1 MECVN
6 AAYTSMLE
14 NPELFSL
21 AMHQYMSAPTSTGTS
36 QAKCRRPASSV
47 AGLLTLIDIVFV
59 MFRDVGLRVVYDLY
73 KAVKHQQTVDFEV
86 ADNWNVC
93 CLSKLPSRQCVSV
106 GSMTVHAQYLKLLHC
121 LWLVTHVHEFESAR
135 RAGDASAAAA
145 PARRPGPHS
154 ELYRA
159 AFRFVLQE
167 LDRLYASVARQDS
180 ANFCPMQAT

>member
-21 AMHQYMSAPTSTGTS
+21 AMHQYMSAPTATGTS
-36 QAKCRRPASSV
+36 QAKCRRPASSI

-59 MFRDVGLRVVYDLY
+59 MFRDVGLRVVYNLY

-93 CLSKLPSRQCVSV
+93 CFSKLTSRQCVSV

-121 LWLVTHVHEFESAR
+121 LWLVTHVHEFENAR
-135 RAGDASAAAA
+135 RVGDASAGAA
-145 PARRPGPHS
+145 PARTPGLHS
-154 ELYRA
+154 ELYCE

-167 LDRLYASVARQDS
+167 LDWLYASVARQDN
-180 ANFCPMQAT
+180 ANFCPIQAT